1 MTYGSNLTAEERLGS
16 LFQPDP
22 VLPAQYF
29 ETFRRKMPLEPEIKL
44 MFAVLEDAIMC
55 FHKYALARNV
65 RSERLFREAEDWILE
80 QDSDW
85 LFSFENICSTLGLD
99 PSYLRRGL
107 TQRKEK
113 LLPQS
118 LEAKRCS
125 PSRETEKDRQE
136 KRMSTCGMISFQ
148 DGSPN
153 GDK

>member
-1 MTYGSNLTAEERLGS
+1 MTYGSNLTAEEKVGS

-29 ETFRRKMPLEPEIKL
+29 ATFRRKIPLEPEIKL

-55 FHKYALARNV
+55 FYKYALARNG

-80 QDSDW
+80 QNGDW

-113 LLPQS
+113 SLPQS
-118 LEAKRCS
+118 LGAKRYS
-125 PSRETEKDRQE
+125 PHERRNNTGK
-136 KRMSTCGMISFQ
+136 KR
-148 DGSPN
+148 
-153 GDK
+153 KYRLVA